1 MTALRDQNPPEE
13 TGIVVVG
20 SLALDTVRTPFG
32 AAEEVLGGSAAY
44 FALAAR
50 LFTPVTLVAVVG
62 KDFPPG
68 DLDRLRQAGINLD
81 HVEVADGPSFRW
93 GGEYGYDLNSRE
105 TLFTHLNVFERFRPR
120 LDEKLKRA
128 RYLFLANIDPD
139 LQRDVLGQVHDPELV
154 VCDTMNFW
162 ITSKRESLKQ
172 TLEDVDV
179 VILNDGE
186 ARQLAEEP
194 NLWKA
199 GRAILDL
206 GPAVVVIKKGE
217 HGAML
222 LSREESFTAPS
233 YPVEMVY
240 DPTGAGDSF
249 AGGFMGYLVANGRHH
264 PGAFRRAVIY
274 GSAAA
279 SFCVERFSV
288 EALLSVCRAD
298 LERRGRELKLISH
311 FDLD

>member
-1 MTALRDQNPPEE
+1 M
-13 TGIVVVG
+13 IVVVG

-32 AAEEVLGGSAAY
+32 TADEVLGGSAAY

-50 LFTPVTLVAVVG
+50 LFTPVTLVAVIG
-62 KDFPPG
+62 KDFPATH
-68 DLDRLRQAGINLD
+68 LDRLRQPGINLD

-105 TLFTHLNVFERFRPR
+105 TLFTHLNVFERFRPK
-120 LDEKLKRA
+120 LDETLKGA
-128 RYLFLANIDPD
+128 RYLFLANIDPE
-139 LQRDVLGQVHDPELV
+139 LQSDVLAQVRDPELV

-162 ITSKRESLKQ
+162 ITGKRESLKR
-172 TLEDVDV
+172 TLQDVDIL
-179 VILNDGE
+179 ILNDGE

-199 GRAILDL
+199 GRIILDM
-206 GPAVVVIKKGE
+206 GPAVIVIKKGE

-249 AGGFMGYLVANGRHH
+249 AGGFMGYLVANGRGH
-264 PGAFRRAVIY
+264 PGALRRAVIY

-279 SFCVERFSV
+279 SFCVEKFSV
-288 EALLSVCRAD
+288 DALVGLRPAD
-298 LERRGRELKLISH
+298 LERRGRELKLISN